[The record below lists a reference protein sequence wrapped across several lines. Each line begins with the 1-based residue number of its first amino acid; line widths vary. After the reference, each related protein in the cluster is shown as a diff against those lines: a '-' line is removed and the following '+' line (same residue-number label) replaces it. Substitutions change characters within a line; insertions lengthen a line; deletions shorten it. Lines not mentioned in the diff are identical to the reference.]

1 MDLMDR
7 LSDLLPLLILIAL
20 SSSSKKRRKKRPVK
34 KNQMQARREDEMVRN
49 TNKPEKTK
57 KPRIKRETAAFG
69 LFGQLK
75 EAFEEEM
82 RKMEE
87 ETSGQAQSK
96 QYKAKRYREEAE
108 PLNFQG
114 PKKHEDLAFYKLRPR
129 YDDRK
134 RVGPERIIAKDGEKS
149 LDSEDILRGI
159 IFAEILSPPKSR
171 RK

>member
-20 SSSSKKRRKKRPVK
+20 SSSTKKKRKRKPVK
-34 KNQMQARREDEMVRN
+34 GNQMQEKRQDEIVTETKRE
-49 TNKPEKTK
+49 EKSK
-57 KPRIKRETAAFG
+57 KPKIKKETAAFG

-75 EAFEEEM
+75 QAFEEEM

-87 ETSGQAQSK
+87 GSPGQSQPK
-96 QYKAKRYREEAE
+96 GYRPKRYREEAE
-108 PLNFQG
+108 SLNFQG
-114 PKKHEDLAFYKLRPR
+114 PKMHEDLAFYQQTAR
-129 YDDRK
+129 YTGKRAAKVKNIVTSDRQ
-134 RVGPERIIAKDGEKS
+134 KS
-149 LDSEDILRGI
+149 LNKEDILRGI